1 VHGRPWVA
9 GYIGALVIWWLL
21 LAAGKSPTLWRG
33 SSLAFLNV
41 AFIVASVV
49 TMLIRQLRP
58 SSALV
63 GFDVI
68 LLGLVLLLRGVWLTL
83 HIATSEVERILEEC
97 FTRTRAV
104 YTRAG
109 GDYVLTVADREMRV
123 NLSVPI
129 RGIVRIGFRGNTG
142 SKKAQLIRALI
153 AKQFRGSFPVLK
165 IRS

>member
-21 LAAGKSPTLWRG
+21 LGAGKSPTLWRG
-33 SSLAFLNV
+33 RSLVFLNG

-83 HIATSEVERILEEC
+83 HVGMSEVERILEEC

-104 YTRAG
+104 YARAG

-129 RGIVRIGFRGNTG
+129 RGVIRIGFGGNRG

-153 AKQFRGSFPVLK
+153 AKQFRGSFPAVK
-165 IRS
+165 IGS

>member
-41 AFIVASVV
+41 AFTVASLV

-68 LLGLVLLLRGVWLTL
+68 LLGLVLLLRDMWLTL
-83 HIATSEVERILEEC
+83 HVQMSEVARILEEC

-104 YTRAG
+104 YSRAG
-109 GDYVLTVADREMRV
+109 GGYVLTVADREMRV
-123 NLSVPI
+123 NLSLPV
-129 RGIVRIGFRGNTG
+129 RGVVRIGFRGNTG
-142 SKKAQLIRALI
+142 SKKAKLIRALI
-153 AKQFRGSFPVLK
+153 AKQFRGSFPAVK
-165 IRS
+165 IGS